1 MTGADSEPASNRSS
15 DYRERD
21 CPLCGSDTEV
31 IGLGNKERVCTSSD
45 CLWGVSI
52 SSSRTKS
59 DSERI
64 EELEDRVERLEQL
77 LEENCS
83 D

>member
-1 MTGADSEPASNRSS
+1 MSENREPVSTRSS

-31 IGLGNKERVCTSSD
+31 VGIGNKERVCESD
-45 CLWGVSI
+45 GCNWGVSI
-52 SSSRTKS
+52 SPSRTKS

-64 EELEDRVERLEQL
+64 EELEERVDRLEQL
-77 LEENCS
+77 LEENYNV
-83 D
+83 